1 MPDNFLPGIY
11 NYIICRDSMKSNLL
25 SKKILLL
32 ITVFTGLIL
41 SIPFVVFSNQ
51 EKCQRRVLKYW
62 NGEATVTVRDYVSA
76 IKNIKS
82 RIFFNN

>member
-1 MPDNFLPGIY
+1 MKNTYQTKDM
-11 NYIICRDSMKSNLL
+11 YIASYL
-25 SKKILLL
+25 SLFEKLVNVIKNND
-32 ITVFTGLIL
+32 VFW
-41 SIPFVVFSNQ
+41 FVFSNQ